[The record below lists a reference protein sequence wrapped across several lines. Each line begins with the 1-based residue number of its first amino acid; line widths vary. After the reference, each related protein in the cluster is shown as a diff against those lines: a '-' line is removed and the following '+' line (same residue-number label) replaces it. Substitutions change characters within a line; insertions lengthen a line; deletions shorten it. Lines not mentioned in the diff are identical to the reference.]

1 MTDNDLTRKGTPMH
15 VRTRNALALAAVL
28 LLVVSGAAAALEKE
42 ETIDQTY
49 PLGAGGEVSIRNVNG
64 SIEVETW
71 TRDEVR
77 VEAVKKVRAS
87 SGGRADEILART
99 KVSIEAS
106 TDRIA
111 IKTELPSSS
120 GGFLSWVF
128 GNDSSASVSYRITV
142 PSRADVDLGT
152 TNGKLKVRDVAGR
165 VDASS
170 TNGSID
176 LAGIRGS
183 VDASTTN
190 GGVSVALAEIV
201 GDQDMSFSSTNG
213 GIRVTVPRSAHLSIR
228 ATTTNGGIHL
238 DDLAA
243 DIRSKSRRRLV
254 ADVNGGGPNMHV
266 STTNGGIR
274 IQGE

>member
-1 MTDNDLTRKGTPMH
+1 MH
-15 VRTRNALALAAVL
+15 ARTRHALALAAVL
-28 LLVVSGAAAALEKE
+28 LLVVSGAASALEKE
-42 ETIDQTY
+42 ETIDQTF
-49 PLGAGGEVSIRNVNG
+49 PLATGGEVSIRNVNG
-64 SIEVETW
+64 SIQVATW
-71 TRDEVR
+71 DRDEVR
-77 VEAVKKVRAS
+77 VVAVKKVRAS

-99 KVSIEAS
+99 KVSIETSA
-106 TDRIA
+106 DRVSV
-111 IKTELPSSS
+111 KTELPKSS
-120 GGFLSWVF
+120 GGFLAWVF
-128 GNDSSASVSYRITV
+128 GNDSSASVSYEVTV
-142 PSRADVDLGT
+142 PDRADVEVGT

-190 GGVSVALAEIV
+190 GSVSVALAEIV

-228 ATTTNGGIHL
+228 ASTTNGGIHL

-254 ADVNGGGPNMHV
+254 ADVNGGGPRMHV

-274 IQGE
+274 INGG